1 MIIMDEVEYAKE
13 CVEAGELGDKP
24 YYTMA
29 AMSKYLYQI
38 KGLSESAIINFLF
51 SLLEVSGS
59 YYWNKRRFWQKEINE
74 IVKQYKENKIYT
86 IREVAVTKSEWEKI
100 IGINNS
106 TLERLAFTILVLAKF
121 YDLKREEPNGWLNL
135 KTKEIFDIA
144 GCNCQAKEQDK
155 HLNSLM
161 KMGLVEFPVKST
173 NLSVRV
179 TFIDN
184 ESEVFAR
191 INDLRALGYEYLNLR
206 GGDFIRCQK
215 CGVLTRGNKAG
226 TKKYCAKCAKYQTK
240 KNRKVVC
247 VDCGKTFSVPSSNH
261 KSTRCPECYCK
272 YRREQK
278 RQSAESKQPCIG
290 ETDKSILR

>member
-1 MIIMDEVEYAKE
+1 MIIMDEAEYAKE

-38 KGLSESAIINFLF
+38 RGLSENAIINFLF

-74 IVKQYKENKIYT
+74 IVKQHKEDKIYT

-100 IGINNS
+100 VGINNS

-144 GCNCQAKEQDK
+144 GCNCQVIEQDK
-155 HLNSLM
+155 YLNRLM
-161 KMGLVEFPVKST
+161 KLGLIEFPVKST
-173 NLSVRV
+173 NLSIRV
-179 TFIDN
+179 VFIDN
-184 ESEVFAR
+184 ESEVFAK
-191 INDLRALGYEYLNLR
+191 INDLRALGFEYRNLK
-206 GGDFIRCQK
+206 GEDLMRCQK
-215 CGVLTRGNKAG
+215 CGVLTNKNKNG
-226 TKKYCAKCAKYQTK
+226 TKKYCAKCAKYQTQ
-240 KNRKVVC
+240 KNRKVIC
-247 VDCGKTFSVPSSNH
+247 ADCNKTFSVPSSNH
-261 KSTRCPECYCK
+261 KTTRCPECYRK
-272 YRREQK
+272 FRKEQRRI
-278 RQSAESKQPCIG
+278 SAESKQPPDDQ
-290 ETDKSILR
+290 TDKSILR